1 MSAQNLQVQIQAMA
15 IQARIDGMKADN
27 AIRYERGECFSYGE
41 SDFDEMANQLDALL
55 NEVSF

>member
-1 MSAQNLQVQIQAMA
+1 MNAQNLQVQIQAME

-27 AIRYERGECFSYGE
+27 AIRFIRGECFSYGE
-41 SDFDEMANQLDALL
+41 SDFGKMADQLDALI